1 MPSFWSKITSALSGG
16 SSPASEIDPI
26 SEPDPEPA
34 SAPLPP
40 DPVALR
46 GALETLEGFF
56 QNRVVP
62 RMIAELRS
70 PSVDV
75 RRSAISVLRN
85 AGLAGV
91 HAIPALLEVVE
102 RPADPKDI
110 CTEYARKEAAYA
122 IDELRRVYQRHLE
135 EEQRRQQ
142 EIDAALRR
150 EEEMQRHEEEAAAR
164 APSVEAEFEAQT
176 PSQRVAPRATLDDNL
191 AALVQLLTDP
201 VPGVRVSVIQAL
213 VQLDAAHPEVLRA
226 LRNTARDEDPR
237 VRQEAALAI
246 GQLAR

>member
-1 MPSFWSKITSALSGG
+1 MSSLWSKITTALRGA
-16 SSPASEIDPI
+16 PPP
-26 SEPDPEPA
+26 EPEPEPELEPA
-34 SAPLPP
+34 SVPLPP
-40 DPVALR
+40 DPAALR
-46 GALETLEGFF
+46 GALDTLEGFF

-70 PSVDV
+70 PSIDV

-85 AGLAGV
+85 AGLGGV

-142 EIDAALRR
+142 EAEAALRR
-150 EEEMQRHEEEAAAR
+150 EEEAQRREEEAAAR
-164 APSVEAEFEAQT
+164 VTTAEVEFEAQT
-176 PSQRVAPRATLDDNL
+176 ASQRSSSRAALDENL
-191 AALVQLLTDP
+191 AALVQLLNDP

-213 VQLDAAHPEVLRA
+213 VQLDAAHPDVLRA
-226 LRNTARDEDPR
+226 LRTTARDEDPR